1 MKSKKQ
7 IEARL
12 CDIMSTL
19 AETEENSIDFD
30 ILMQKKKLLEW
41 VLKN

>member
-19 AETEENSIDFD
+19 AETEENSINFN
-30 ILMQKKKLLEW
+30 ILIQKKELLEW
-41 VLKN
+41 ILND